1 MIQQVIFTLIFGA
14 ALGSAFYMFQNILK
28 NIRLGKEEVITGDSG
43 KRWNN
48 LLLVAFGQKKMFKNW
63 IPAVLHLFIYI
74 AFIIT
79 QIELI
84 EILIDGIGGHH
95 RFFAPLLG
103 GFYTFVISFIEILS
117 VLALLATIIFL
128 VRRNFLK
135 IDRFQKTEM
144 KGWPFTDANLILWLE
159 IALIFFL
166 KHTQV

>member
-84 EILIDGIGGHH
+84 EILNSI
-95 RFFAPLLG
+95 
-103 GFYTFVISFIEILS
+103 
-117 VLALLATIIFL
+117 
-128 VRRNFLK
+128 
-135 IDRFQKTEM
+135 Q
-144 KGWPFTDANLILWLE
+144 
-159 IALIFFL
+159 
-166 KHTQV
+166 